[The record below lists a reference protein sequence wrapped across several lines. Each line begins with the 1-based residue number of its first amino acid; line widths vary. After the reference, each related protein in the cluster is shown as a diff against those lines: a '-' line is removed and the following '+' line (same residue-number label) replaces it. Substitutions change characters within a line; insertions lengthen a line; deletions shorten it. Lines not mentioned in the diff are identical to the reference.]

1 MHSPSS
7 GVFCNRHLGLVG
19 CNIADMRFLLLLLIT
34 LLLSSC
40 TKESEEIINR
50 ATVSAD
56 SIIAG
61 AQTLADSILYIARKE
76 SEKIT
81 NQSKMIETTNKK
93 KLEEVFGR
101 LRKYQDGVNVV
112 NRKYIVDFRID
123 GNTIITTMK
132 NSNTTGSIKPD
143 AKILFINEYGFIT
156 YTVTIYWL
164 ISVIGPGETRVDTQ
178 TFSPRYGNTV
188 YYHLEF
194 D

>member
-1 MHSPSS
+1 
-7 GVFCNRHLGLVG
+7 
-19 CNIADMRFLLLLLIT
+19 MRFLLLLLIT

-143 AKILFINEYGFIT
+143 VKILFINEYGFIT

-164 ISVIGPGETRVDTQ
+164 ISVIGPGETRVDTK
-178 TFSPRYGNTV
+178 TFSPRYGNPV